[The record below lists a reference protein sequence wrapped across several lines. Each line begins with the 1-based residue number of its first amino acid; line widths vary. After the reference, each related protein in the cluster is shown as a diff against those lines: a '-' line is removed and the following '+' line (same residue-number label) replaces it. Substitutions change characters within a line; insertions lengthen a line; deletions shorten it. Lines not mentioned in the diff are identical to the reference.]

1 MTALAQPSDLPPGVG
16 NGQVYLGHAPGGWLQ
31 ATWAMNNAQSEVCY
45 IVFPWRCEWDSL
57 TWGMGPGGFLQT
69 EHIGVWK
76 IEMRAA
82 VD

>member
-31 ATWAMNNAQSEVCY
+31 AGTVLPGAWA
-45 IVFPWRCEWDSL
+45 R
-57 TWGMGPGGFLQT
+57 PGGFLQT